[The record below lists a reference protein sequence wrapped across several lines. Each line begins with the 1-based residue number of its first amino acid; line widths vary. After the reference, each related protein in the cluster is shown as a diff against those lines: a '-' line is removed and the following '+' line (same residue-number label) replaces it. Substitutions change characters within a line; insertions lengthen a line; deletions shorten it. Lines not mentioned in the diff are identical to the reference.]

1 MFFLFFKDLFYMNMC
16 VVSFWKSVYRS
27 LQNLKEGIRCFGAEV
42 EEVSELP
49 CGWWDPKLLSSARAE
64 SALRHLSISPAH
76 IFCLFM
82 QFVFSL
88 DKDRLIT
95 YWFPTNAAVISWA
108 ATWTSSCTR
117 TSPNLEHVPTNSI
130 LCSYVS
136 VSLAS
141 MTRSHCYSQRGNLV
155 YYITGF

>member
-16 VVSFWKSVYRS
+16 VVSFWESVYRS
-27 LQNLKEGIRCFGAEV
+27 LQKLKEGIRCFGAEV

-64 SALRHLSISPAH
+64 SALRHLSISPVH

-82 QFVFSL
+82 QFVFSI
-88 DKDRLIT
+88 DKDWLIT

-117 TSPNLEHVPTNSI
+117 TSPNFEYVPTDSI
-130 LCSYVS
+130 LS
-136 VSLAS
+136 VLMCLSL
-141 MTRSHCYSQRGNLV
+141 
-155 YYITGF
+155 